1 MPYAVEARSPNPGPP
16 GNAPEMSFLKEEIEF
31 RKEETCLETSP
42 VIGT

>member
-1 MPYAVEARSPNPGPP
+1 MAYAVEAWSPNTGPP
-16 GNAPEMSFLKEEIEF
+16 GNAPEMSFLKEEIKV

>member
-1 MPYAVEARSPNPGPP
+1 MEARSPNTGPP
-16 GNAPEMSFLKEEIEF
+16 GNALEMSFLKEGIEV